1 MQNIGKML
9 ILLGCLV
16 IVMGVVLYFFSDNL
30 GFIGKLP
37 GYISIERENFRIYI
51 PITTMLLLS
60 LIVSIVGWLI
70 KFLLQVNKKA
80 IKF

>member
-16 IVMGVVLYFFSDNL
+16 IVMGVVLYFFNDNL

-37 GYISIERENFRIYI
+37 ADISIERENFRIYI

-60 LIVSIVGWLI
+60 LIVSTVGWLI
-70 KFLLQVNKKA
+70 KFMLQVNKKA